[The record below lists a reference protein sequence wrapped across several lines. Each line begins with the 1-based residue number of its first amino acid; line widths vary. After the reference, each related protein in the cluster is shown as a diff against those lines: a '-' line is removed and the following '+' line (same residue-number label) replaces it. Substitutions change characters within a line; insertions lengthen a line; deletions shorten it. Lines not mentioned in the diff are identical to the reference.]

1 MVVAAAVEVEAVEVG
16 AEAEAEAE
24 AEEEEEAGVVEG
36 LTPQLCCVS
45 PRPCDPSL
53 QYSGR
58 DARPKR

>member
-1 MVVAAAVEVEAVEVG
+1 VVAAVVEVEAVEVG
-16 AEAEAEAE
+16 AEAEAE

-53 QYSGR
+53 QYSDR